1 MITTATNAPRDP
13 APYMA
18 AAATAAPLLI
28 VAVFWSVLGL
38 LGGNGMSGPEGTLF
52 LFGHVGAGVLA
63 LLLSPWLA
71 ARLCRRARR
80 RGWYVPL
87 AVASAST
94 VAIGVALLILLST
107 SVALAALAVPDQH
120 GRCRQTHSSEPFS
133 HRPDFVCPA
142 SSCC

>member
-13 APYMA
+13 APQMA
-18 AAATAAPLLI
+18 AVATAVPLLI
-28 VAVFWSVLGL
+28 VAVFWALLGL
-38 LGGNGMSGPEGTLF
+38 LGGNGTSGANGTLF

-80 RGWYVPL
+80 RGWYTVL

-94 VAIGVALLILLST
+94 VALGGALLVLLST
-107 SVALAALAVPDQH
+107 SVALAALAMP
-120 GRCRQTHSSEPFS
+120 G
-133 HRPDFVCPA
+133 
-142 SSCC
+142 